1 MSSRSIVR
9 TGRLPYGGRFP
20 WAAARRSAAVAAL
33 LALCLSAATATA
45 AAASAGPRVSRP
57 VGRLYDDLSVAWWK
71 YVLAQPASTNPLVD
85 ETGANCANGQSGDV
99 FFLVGVNGSGSATRD
114 ECVVPRRRFLFFPLL
129 NAFDVHTPGD
139 GLDTPELVL
148 SDFLTFNFRADSL
161 RASVDGVPVGDLDP
175 ATTPYG
181 TCAAP
186 LAGCAGPFSLDIP
199 GDNFFGIDAG
209 TYAPAVAAGY
219 YLLLRPLRRGTHT
232 ITFGGEGNFGKEPT
246 PSSQDITYHL
256 RVGRPRHDDGPAAA
270 RRPGRR

>member
-181 TCAAP
+181 TCAAQP
-186 LAGCAGPFSLDIP
+186 ASGAARTRSRLAARGTSARSRPRRRRTSPTTCAS
-199 GDNFFGIDAG
+199 AARG
-209 TYAPAVAAGY
+209 TTTGRPPPVAPAGDD
-219 YLLLRPLRRGTHT
+219 RR
-232 ITFGGEGNFGKEPT
+232 
-246 PSSQDITYHL
+246 
-256 RVGRPRHDDGPAAA
+256 A
-270 RRPGRR
+270 